1 MTVAGQGVACG
12 NTEARALCA
21 LGLTGPVQ
29 PEFESAV
36 DVPNV
41 GALCALPALVANGLF
56 HGVEDRFRQP
66 KGYYPLVSIFLMFAI
81 LAISRVKSLEQL
93 RYLAPGEWGRLF
105 GLDRIPEVKTLRRK
119 LDALTSRE
127 GGVAQWAEALS
138 QFWMRLDET
147 LAGILYVDGHV
158 RLYHGHQT
166 ELPRR
171 YSSSRRLCLPSL
183 MDYWVCDRIGTPFF
197 VVTAV
202 GNEGM
207 LHYLKETIL
216 PRLLNEVPSQPSEA
230 ELAAD
235 PARSRF
241 TLIMDRE
248 GYSPKFFAELW
259 MKHRIAVL
267 TYRRGSSEP
276 WPVDAFTLREVAL
289 VHGNK
294 VEMRLAERGVVLG
307 GAEGVAIREIRRLS
321 DDGGHQTA
329 ILTTDQATKTEA
341 LASHMFARWCQ
352 ENFFKYASRELG
364 IDALCGYE
372 LEEGDMRQTIINP
385 AYKRLDSAIRK
396 LRATLVQAKVDLAE
410 LPLKDNVQKS
420 VEKFFLSR
428 SQFVQRIEDLDGER
442 IRLCKERKETPR
454 RIEFKDLP
462 RQDRPML
469 IAPKRNQFINTIRII
484 AYRAETAMA
493 IRLREH
499 LARDEDARNVLKDL
513 YAHDGDLIIDHAAK
527 KIIVRLHH
535 FTNRMTGRAIA
546 ALLEELNQTETLYPG
561 TDLRIFYDLVSPPNP
576 VGQEV

>member
-1 MTVAGQGVACG
+1 MACR
-12 NTEARALCA
+12 NTEARALVA
-21 LGLTGPVQ
+21 LGLAGPVK
-29 PEFESAV
+29 PTFESAV

-56 HGVEDRFRQP
+56 HGVEDRFEQP
-66 KGYYPLVSIFLMFAI
+66 KGYYPLVSMFLMFAL

-105 GLDRIPEVKTLRRK
+105 GLDRIPEVKTLRHK
-119 LDALTSRE
+119 LDALTK
-127 GGVAQWAEALS
+127 GDGVVAQWAEALS
-138 QFWMRLDET
+138 RFWMRLDEA

-166 ELPRR
+166 VLPRR

-183 MDYWVCDRIGTPFF
+183 MDYWVSDRVGTPFF

-207 LHYLKETIL
+207 LHYLNETIL
-216 PRLLNEVPSQPSEA
+216 PRLRMEVPSQPSDA

-235 PARSRF
+235 PTRSRF

-259 MKHRIAVL
+259 TRHRIAVI
-267 TYRRGSSEP
+267 TYRRGTSEA
-276 WPVDAFTLREVAL
+276 WPEEAFTQREVVL

-294 VEMRLAERGVVLG
+294 VEMRLAERDVMLD

-372 LEEGDMRQTIINP
+372 LDEGDLRGSVINP
-385 AYKRLDSAIRK
+385 AYKRLDSSIRK
-396 LRATLVQAKVDLAE
+396 LRATLVRAKVDLAE
-410 LPLKDNVQKS
+410 LPLKDNEQKS
-420 VEKFFLSR
+420 IEAFFLLR
-428 SQFVQRIEDLDGER
+428 AQLAQRIEDLEAER
-442 IRLCKERKETPR
+442 LRLCKERKSTPR

-462 RQDRPML
+462 EQDRPML
-469 IAPKRNQFINTIRII
+469 IAPKRNQFMNTIRII

-493 IRLREH
+493 IRLREY
-499 LARDEDARNVLKDL
+499 LARDDDARNVLKDL
-513 YAHDGDLIIDHAAK
+513 YSHDGDLLVDRTAK
-527 KIIVRLHH
+527 TITVRLHH

-546 ALLEELNQTETLYPG
+546 ALLDELNQTETVYPG
-561 TDLRIFYDLVSPPNP
+561 TNLRIFYELVSSPNP
-576 VGQEV
+576 AGQEV